1 MVQICRGHRRQAKK
15 PRRTAPSTNMP
26 SHTCKC
32 FCTCATHA
40 RAAVPFRRHVTVGGE
55 RARRNAERAM
65 EVSGPP
71 PRRERET
78 SFERAAG
85 GKGPAGVEGAWAAA
99 PTRERG
105 WPRPPRVRRAGSARR
120 RARVRDAIEGSGA
133 WPACGESTSEHGA
146 GGRLRACRPRAAG
159 SDVDRSAAG
168 APLFVRPPS
177 PSLVHTSSCG
187 LFLVAA
193 GWRRLV

>member
-1 MVQICRGHRRQAKK
+1 MGGRTDEGARVAAPAAGEARGLSA
-15 PRRTAPSTNMP
+15 APS
-26 SHTCKC
+26 
-32 FCTCATHA
+32 A
-40 RAAVPFRRHVTVGGE
+40 
-55 RARRNAERAM
+55 RARRNRGEW
-65 EVSGPP
+65 
-71 PRRERET
+71 
-78 SFERAAG
+78 
-85 GKGPAGVEGAWAAA
+85 GV
-99 PTRERG
+99 
-105 WPRPPRVRRAGSARR
+105 
-120 RARVRDAIEGSGA
+120 